1 MIMKARKILVLG
13 ATGKTG
19 RKVAERLVKKGH
31 EVRMGSR
38 SASPAFDWENS
49 DTWPGAV
56 EGMDTVYIA
65 FQPDLALPGA
75 KEAIRGFSQLA
86 VDAGVQKLVILS
98 GRGEKEAQ
106 ECEEIVI
113 HSGVDW
119 AVIRCDWFNQNFS
132 ESFLLEPILAG
143 HLTLPRAEAKIPL
156 IDTDDIADVAVE
168 AITKEEHT
176 NKIHELTG
184 PRLLTFSEVA
194 THVSKAT
201 GREIAFQP
209 VTLEQ
214 YSAMM
219 EEHNVPKPFIQ
230 LVNYLFSELLDGRN
244 AHVTDGVERVLG
256 RKPKDFSEYAREMAA
271 SGIWDPVEAKR

>member
-1 MIMKARKILVLG
+1 MKTRKVLVLG

-19 RKVAERLVKKGH
+19 RKVAERLDKKGH
-31 EVRMGSR
+31 EVRTGSR
-38 SASPAFDWENS
+38 SASPAFDWEDS
-49 DTWPGAV
+49 STWSKAV

-75 KEAIRGFSQLA
+75 KEAIEGFTHVA

-98 GRGEKEAQ
+98 GRGEKEAR
-106 ECEEIVI
+106 ECEDIVI

-132 ESFLLEPILAG
+132 ESFLLEPVLAG
-143 HLTLPRAEAKIPL
+143 HLALPRAETKIPF

-176 NKIHELTG
+176 NKVHELTG
-184 PRLLTFSEVA
+184 ARLLTFRDVASEI
-194 THVSKAT
+194 SKAT
-201 GREIAFQP
+201 GREIAFQSIS
-209 VTLEQ
+209 LEQ
-214 YSAMM
+214 YTTMM
-219 EEHNVPKPFIQ
+219 EEHNVPKPFIK

-244 AHVTDGVERVLG
+244 AHITDAVEKVLG
-256 RKPKDFSEYAREMAA
+256 RKPKDFSEYARETAA
-271 SGIWDPVEAKR
+271 AGIWDPVMTQG

>member
-1 MIMKARKILVLG
+1 MKVRKILVIG

-49 DTWPGAV
+49 DTWPATV
-56 EGMDTVYIA
+56 EGMDTAYIT

-75 KEAIRGFSQLA
+75 KEAIQGFTQVA
-86 VDAGVQKLVILS
+86 VNAGVRKLVILS

-106 ECEEIVI
+106 ECEEII
-113 HSGVDW
+113 IRTGVDW

-132 ESFLLEPILAG
+132 ESFLLDPILAG
-143 HLTLPRAEAKIPL
+143 HLALPRAEAKIPL
-156 IDTDDIADVAVE
+156 IDTDDIADVVVE

-176 NKIHELTG
+176 NKVHELTG

-194 THVSKAT
+194 SEVSKAT
-201 GREIAFQP
+201 GREIVFHP
-209 VTLEQ
+209 VSLEQ

-244 AHVTDGVERVLG
+244 AQVTDGVERVLG
-256 RKPKDFSEYAREMAA
+256 RKPKDFSEYAHETAA
-271 SGIWDPVEAKR
+271 SGIWDPVEAKQ